1 MNTSPISAPIRYSM
15 PILILFQNKLK
26 REDAFSRLN
35 LAKINLEWRTILRN
49 VKCNEL
55 RNELKS
61 IQKYFQDALM
71 RKNQTI
77 DRLLFELDESEE
89 MYATLMHS
97 HMESVER
104 LICEYLS
111 VGE

>member
-1 MNTSPISAPIRYSM
+1 M
-15 PILILFQNKLK
+15 K

-35 LAKINLEWRTILRN
+35 LAKINQEWRSILRN
-49 VKCNEL
+49 VKSNEL

-61 IQKYFQDALM
+61 VQKYFQDALM

-89 MYATLMHS
+89 LYATMMHS
-97 HMESVER
+97 HMENIER
-104 LICEYLS
+104 LIGILFYMNLYKTVDIICRPLI
-111 VGE
+111 